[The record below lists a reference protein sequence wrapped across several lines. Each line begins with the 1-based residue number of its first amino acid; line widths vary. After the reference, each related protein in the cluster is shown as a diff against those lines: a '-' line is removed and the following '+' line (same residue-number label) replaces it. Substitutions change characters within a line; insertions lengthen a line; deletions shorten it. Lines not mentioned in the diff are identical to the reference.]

1 MAETQSPVLVSD
13 GRDPEVSNMDPGIYR
28 RRVLVNR
35 VGMFFSGFAMT
46 MGLIGLLWILWT
58 LFYEGFSAFNWDFFT
73 KSTPA
78 PGSSGGGMLNAIV
91 GSLIMVGIAT
101 LVSTP
106 IGILAGIYLAEFGAR
121 SKFAATTRFLIDI
134 MLSAPSIVIG
144 LFVYA
149 LIVATTG
156 GFSGWAG
163 AVALV
168 LIAIPVVARTTE
180 NMLSLVPG
188 SLREAAFALG
198 MPRWKVNVSI
208 ALRAVKGGVVTGV
221 LLAIA
226 RMIGETAPLLF
237 TALSNQFFTANP
249 AEPMAS
255 LPVVIYNFAMS
266 PYEDWQRLAWGGA
279 ALIALVVLGINIAAR
294 VMFRDPVRS

>member
-1 MAETQSPVLVSD
+1 MADTVSSAPLPD
-13 GRDPEVSNMDPGIYR
+13 GRDPDVSNMNPAIYR
-28 RRVLVNR
+28 RRLITNHI
-35 VGMFFSGFAMT
+35 GMFFSGAAMAI
-46 MGLIGLLWILWT
+46 GLLGLLWILWT
-58 LFYEGFSAFNWDFFT
+58 LFYEGFSAFNWNFFT

-78 PGSSGGGMLNAIV
+78 PGSEGGGMMNAIV
-91 GSLIMVGIAT
+91 GSLIMTTVAT
-101 LVSTP
+101 LAATP

-149 LIVATTG
+149 LAVATVG

-163 AVALV
+163 ALALT
-168 LIAIPVVARTTE
+168 LIAIPVIARTTE
-180 NMLSLVPG
+180 NMLQLVPG

-198 MPRWKVNVSI
+198 MPRWKVNVNV

-237 TALSNQFFTANP
+237 TALSNQFFTADP
-249 AEPMAS
+249 SQPMAS

-279 ALIALVVLGINIAAR
+279 ALIALIVLAINIAAR
-294 VMFRDPVRS
+294 VLFRDPVRS